1 MIFTKRFVVQVLLAL
16 FIVNNVCAALIP
28 PFFLDCVV
36 AIGSRNQDS
45 TISWEGTGFLV
56 GKFIKQAEDGQK
68 EYRIYLVTNKH
79 VFENKKS
86 MVVRFN
92 PQSGDPSRDFDASL
106 VNQNGDIVW
115 TGHTSDNI
123 DVAVIPINVK
133 LLEEQKMKYNYF
145 RADENILN
153 TSQISEKGITEG
165 DFVYILGFPM
175 GIVDPD
181 RQYVIARSGS
191 LARIRDVLDKHSSE
205 IIVDA
210 FVFPGNSGGPVVSK
224 PEMISIQGTKSVT
237 SAYLIGMVKG
247 YIPYKDIA
255 VSLQTKRPRIVF
267 EENSGLSSV
276 IPADYI
282 LETLEAADNKI
293 R

>member
-1 MIFTKRFVVQVLLAL
+1 MIFTIRFVVQVLLAL

-92 PQSGDPSRDFDASL
+92 PQSGDPSRDFNAPL

-247 YIPYKDIA
+247 YIPI
-255 VSLQTKRPRIVF
+255 
-267 EENSGLSSV
+267 
-276 IPADYI
+276 
-282 LETLEAADNKI
+282 KI
-293 R
+293 